1 MLSREQLAQEY
12 INIINQYYP
21 MAGRLL
27 SHCLVKIIKLNSTY
41 NRTYYY
47 NLGIYYPDRIG
58 RHLLE
63 QQDVFRDIQ
72 GIELPTILRPPPQ
85 SEIDGS
91 IDGCWHHKPFIVV
104 CMFTYEVDPGRC
116 PHN

>member
-63 QQDVFRDIQ
+63 QQDVFRDAAENI
-72 GIELPTILRPPPQ
+72 GLKEVIFFNANSLIRNPNSTIKQQDFRFWL
-85 SEIDGS
+85 DL
-91 IDGCWHHKPFIVV
+91 CWIAQQK
-104 CMFTYEVDPGRC
+104 D
-116 PHN
+116 